1 MPLAA
6 GCLEALLQPRRGRG
20 LAEERK
26 GAGFPAGGHMAS
38 SPARDENAVG
48 RGSYPSGRGPRPDWL
63 VPWPVIAAT
72 SSLPSPAP
80 RFLAQSRSPCVR
92 SDEDIRQAGGATPPQ
107 TARAEPTW
115 RPAAPSYPPTM
126 RQERPG
132 AGPGAARRGT
142 WSGPARDLER
152 PGAGPGAARGAG
164 PGAVRGA
171 GPERPGARWNPGA
184 WHRPAREPGH
194 RCAMRPAAPAF
205 FWGGGPQTRKERG
218 GGPRTQNVPAPSRRR
233 KRILRHKRR
242 NPVRL
247 RDAAP
252 PGTGP
257 KSLTGASPDPTLC
270 GGGGTGWPRPP
281 RRAGCSRR
289 RALPGLGGAEML

>member
-1 MPLAA
+1 MPLPA

-48 RGSYPSGRGPRPDWL
+48 RGSYPSGRGPRPDWR
-63 VPWPVIAAT
+63 VPWPTPSPQPVPCPVPLPV
-72 SSLPSPAP
+72 SLPSPAP
-80 RFLAQSRSPCVR
+80 RASGAMKTSA
-92 SDEDIRQAGGATPPQ
+92 RQAGRRHRKRHGQSQPGGRLPPR
-107 TARAEPTW
+107 TRRRCAR
-115 RPAAPSYPPTM
+115 
-126 RQERPG
+126 
-132 AGPGAARRGT
+132 
-142 WSGPARDLER
+142 SGPARDL
-152 PGAGPGAARGAG
+152 
-164 PGAVRGA
+164 
-171 GPERPGARWNPGA
+171 ERPGARWNPGA
-184 WHRPAREPGH
+184 WHRPARDPGH

-218 GGPRTQNVPAPSRRR
+218 GGPRTPNVPAPSRRR